1 MNKSAQLAN
10 LFQSIDNL
18 RKKEFLNN
26 LSIKEINILK
36 QTPELFL
43 RPDQIIKGN
52 ARYNMAM
59 AGRSFGKTFMGGA
72 WVATKVIEGAISIG
86 IVAPTFSDLEQVMVP
101 TILAWFGDDAKYVG
115 GNKKTITFKKYP
127 KATVYCYSSDME
139 IRGPN
144 LWYLWAD
151 EMAKWCDSLPDKI
164 EEQFKVLDFAVRAP
178 KGHIAQILITSTPK
192 PFPIFIRFE
201 DRYLVGDENV
211 NIRYGT
217 LLDNTSLD
225 VSFRDSMLAEYG
237 KTRLGQQEIY
247 GKLLRDVPGAL
258 WNYEMIDPYRV
269 NLSTLQ
275 SKINEKITKV
285 SETGHISYHKPTEL
299 LKIVTGVDPSVSDN
313 SETCDETGII
323 TAALLSDGH
332 VYILEDSSGQYT
344 TLEWAQKTVQ
354 AYEKWGGSV
363 VIEKNNG
370 GDLVKRNIQNICS
383 TIPIRTVTAVKGKID
398 RAMPISALYE
408 QGLVHHVMPDNKL
421 VNNPFDSLEQQLTRF
436 TGNPKEKSPGRLDSL
451 VWAVFDLKLAN
462 ISNVNRDFT
471 AIGYY

>member
-1 MNKSAQLAN
+1 MNNSDQLVN
-10 LFQSIDNL
+10 LFKTIDNS
-18 RKKEFLNN
+18 RKKSFLNN
-26 LSIKEINILK
+26 LSVKEINILK
-36 QTPELFL
+36 QIPELFL

-52 ARYNMAM
+52 ARYNLVM
-59 AGRSFGKTFMGGA
+59 AGRSFGKTYMGGA
-72 WVATKVIEGAISIG
+72 WVASKIIQGAISVG

-299 LKIVTGVDPSVSDN
+299 LKIITGVDPSVSDDIVTN
-313 SETCDETGII
+313 DECGII
-323 TAALLSDGH
+323 TAALLSNGE
-332 VYILEDSSGQYT
+332 VYILEDFSGQYT
-344 TLEWAQKTVQ
+344 TLGWAQATVK

-370 GDLVKRNIQNICS
+370 GDLVKRNIQTVCS
-383 TIPIRTVTAVKGKID
+383 DIPIRTVTAIKGKID
-398 RAMPISALYE
+398 RAMPIAALYE
-408 QGLVHHVMPDNKL
+408 KGLIHHVMPDDNTQP
-421 VNNPFDSLEQQLTRF
+421 NPFDKLEQQLTRF
-436 TGNPKEKSPGRLDSL
+436 TGNPKEKSPGRLDAL

-462 ISNVNRDFT
+462 ARQIFRDVS
-471 AIGYY
+471 AAGYA